1 MARSGT
7 LHECPQ
13 AYNVHYMMA
22 DECKELIEHLLMA
35 EDVPK
40 GVNKGK
46 PNKRGQRIL
55 HQAVSEGCY
64 KFI

>member
-1 MARSGT
+1 
-7 LHECPQ
+7 
-13 AYNVHYMMA
+13 MMA
-22 DECKELIEHLLMA
+22 DEHEELIEHLLMA